1 MEIIEII
8 PRFFYKSLIGLRG
21 FYFKKRMTKKAKIA
35 DLSFCFEFQVVVAVV
50 GFLWHS

>member
-21 FYFKKRMTKKAKIA
+21 VYFKKETIIII
-35 DLSFCFEFQVVVAVV
+35 EI
-50 GFLWHS
+50 